1 LGETAPNK
9 KSKNKVDEDAIQSSG
24 EDTLETSKSTDQI
37 KERQNDGQDLTQD
50 KDINGEPVT
59 ERGTAEASQ
68 ALIANDAQASQDVT
82 EKDDTIKSGEQTN
95 DQRQSGDVEHRPQT
109 CESPAEDEAVQ
120 KINLD
125 ERHEEDKEV
134 EPQKQQ
140 LPADEQKHKDESDDV
155 GNEPLVE
162 SKSAESGTTNRT
174 EEANTLQVDI
184 SYLHDSLACVTRCNL
199 INQKL
204 FS

>member
-1 LGETAPNK
+1 LGETAPTK
-9 KSKNKVDEDAIQSSG
+9 KSKNTVDEDAIQSSG

-50 KDINGEPVT
+50 KDINGDPVT

-68 ALIANDAQASQDVT
+68 ALIANDAQASQDVR

-95 DQRQSGDVEHRPQT
+95 DQRQPGDVEHRPHT
-109 CESPAEDEAVQ
+109 CESRAEDEAVQ

-125 ERHEEDKEV
+125 ERHEEDEEV

-155 GNEPLVE
+155 ENEPLVE
-162 SKSAESGTTNRT
+162 PKSAENGTTNRT
-174 EEANTLQVDI
+174 EEADTLQVDI
-184 SYLHDSLACVTRCNL
+184 SYLHDLLACVTHCNL

>member
-125 ERHEEDKEV
+125 ERHKEDKEV

>member
-1 LGETAPNK
+1 LGETAPTK
-9 KSKNKVDEDAIQSSG
+9 KSKNTVDEDAIQSSG

-125 ERHEEDKEV
+125 ERHKEDKEV